1 VKFVKKIVL
10 LGLWFIILPI
20 LILMASNRYIY
31 FIKNIDDLI
40 IWSIFIIAFF
50 SVFTITLL
58 LGFKEKIDANKL
70 NIEYDNDPAKKL
82 LELAQKY
89 HLDLEINDALKI
101 YDEIKEKYPNSI
113 YEKEAQIEI
122 NRIKGNRLQNKNQQ
136 DKDKPLE
143 ILRIKYAK
151 GEITKKD
158 FLNKKKDLEE
168 N

>member
-1 VKFVKKIVL
+1 MKIAKKIIL
-10 LGLWFIILPI
+10 LCLWLVILPI
-20 LILMASNRYIY
+20 LVLIASNRYIY
-31 FIKNIDDLI
+31 FIKNVNDLI
-40 IWSIFIIAFF
+40 IWSILIIAFF
-50 SVFTITLL
+50 TVFTITLL
-58 LGFKEKIDANKL
+58 LGFREKNDTNKL
-70 NIEYDNDPAKKL
+70 NIEYNNDPAKKL

-122 NRIKGNRLQNKNQQ
+122 NRIKGNQLKNKNQ
-136 DKDKPLE
+136 DNKDKALE
-143 ILRIKYAK
+143 ILRIQYAK

-168 N
+168 I

>member
-1 VKFVKKIVL
+1 MKIAKKIIL
-10 LGLWFIILPI
+10 LCLWFIILPI
-20 LILMASNRYIY
+20 LILIASNRYIY
-31 FIKNIDDLI
+31 FIKNINDLF
-40 IWSIFIIAFF
+40 IWSILIISFF

-58 LGFKEKIDANKL
+58 LGFKEKNDTNKL
-70 NIEYDNDPAKKL
+70 NIEYNNDPAKKL

-122 NRIKGNRLQNKNQQ
+122 NRIKGNQLKNKNQ
-136 DKDKPLE
+136 DNKDKALD
-143 ILRIKYAK
+143 ILRIQYAK

-168 N
+168 I